1 MSDLFR
7 IPVEYKYFGYV
18 YVEGKNIKDAIE
30 NAKENLDDL
39 PLPDNPLYVDDSFT
53 IVEDTDLISEVNR

>member
-18 YVEGKNIKDAIE
+18 YVEGENIKDAIE

-53 IVEDTDLISEVNR
+53 IIEDTDLISEVNR